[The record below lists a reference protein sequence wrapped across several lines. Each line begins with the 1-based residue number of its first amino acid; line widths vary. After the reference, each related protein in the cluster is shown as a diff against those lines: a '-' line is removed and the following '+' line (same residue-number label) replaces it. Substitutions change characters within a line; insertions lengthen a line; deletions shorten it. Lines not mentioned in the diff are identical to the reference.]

1 MIKGL
6 TMFDLDSRILALVE
20 NYGLQWLL
28 EDNEITEEFVI
39 RYLVD
44 EGLIDPSD
52 YFNTDAEMEEWER
65 IEE

>member
-1 MIKGL
+1 
-6 TMFDLDSRILALVE
+6 MFDLDSRILALVE